1 MFNYKKEQS
10 AAQPKKGF
18 TLIELLVVI
27 AIIALLAAI
36 LFPVFARAR
45 ENARKSSCANNLKQ
59 IGLGVLQY
67 VQDYDETL
75 PPPCIGSPCD
85 SGQGSW
91 AQRIYPYV
99 KSAQL
104 YACPSNPAAK
114 NDREAAYPAMN
125 APAIKRGYGG
135 SAHFFGWDGNKA
147 LAIATITK
155 PAQKIMICETGNIG
169 QAVHAHADWDT
180 GTLFR
185 DRGWAG
191 HLTTINLTF
200 GDGHVKALRPT
211 ATMDRFNMWGAFVDN
226 TDTVPGCLAGSWNTN
241 DDAQNP
247 NCDEVS
253 TGALSRLQ
261 LLESAY

>member
-1 MFNYKKEQS
+1 MFTSSNQPPQS
-10 AAQPKKGF
+10 LTKRGF

-91 AQRIYPYV
+91 AQRIFPYV

-104 YACPSNPAAK
+104 YACPSNPAGK
-114 NDREAAYPAMN
+114 VDREAAYPAMN

-135 SAHFFGWDGNKA
+135 SAHFFGWDGNKS
-147 LAIATITK
+147 LAIANITK
-155 PAQKIMICETGNIG
+155 PADKIMITETGNIG
-169 QAVHAHADWDT
+169 QAVHAHADWQA

-191 HLTTINLTF
+191 HLQTVNFTF

-211 ATMDRFNMWGAFVDN
+211 ATMNKYNMWGAFVDN
-226 TDTVPGCLAGSWNTN
+226 TDAIPGCLAASWNSN

-247 NCDEVS
+247 NCDEIS
-253 TGALSRLQ
+253 PGALSRLQ
-261 LLESAY
+261 LLESVY